1 MRIKKNPDLIM
12 RSIAGECVLIP
23 TGELAAKFNGMITLN
38 ATAQFIWDHMEE
50 ISSLEEMTALL
61 LDAFEVDEE
70 TAARDVRGF
79 IATAIHVGYATD
91 EDKEE

>member
-1 MRIKKNPDLIM
+1 MKKNPDLIM
-12 RSIAGECVLIP
+12 RNIAGECVLIP

-38 ATAQFIWDHMEE
+38 ASAKFIWEHMEE
-50 ISSLEEMTALL
+50 VSNQEELVALL

-79 IATAIHVGYATD
+79 IATAIHVGYAID
-91 EDKEE
+91 ENKEE